1 MAVAVSIQK
10 ICSILLTADF
20 ICREYMKTR
29 TGHPSANRFIGL
41 MTHFYAKNFHIWFFT
56 LMPVCIKKRKGENTM
71 RTKNMSILVFAIA
84 GALLISGCEK
94 QDAEDTPA
102 TVLDMSASSEAPI
115 DVDVLS
121 ETVENVP
128 TETSTTPVSEQTAT
142 TESTPQ
148 DTTSAGQKSDN
159 ASPATQK
166 TDNASSTPQKT
177 DNTTQ
182 TAPKMDNPAPTTQK
196 SDNTTQTT
204 QKSDLATPAATV
216 DVAKAFHPN
225 DGWTSNISFQM
236 PGNWSYTI
244 YEGEPD
250 WGFVIQVNNQ
260 ENASVDIYGQYGTLN
275 VGDSY
280 TDAPTDFE
288 TLSGM
293 KGKFYQEKRTGEDGS
308 SYVGGDILFDTDYS
322 YDVRFSMPES
332 VYNEYKDTL
341 QAIFLSI
348 KIENVFAE

>member
-1 MAVAVSIQK
+1 
-10 ICSILLTADF
+10 
-20 ICREYMKTR
+20 
-29 TGHPSANRFIGL
+29 
-41 MTHFYAKNFHIWFFT
+41 
-56 LMPVCIKKRKGENTM
+56 M
-71 RTKNMSILVFAIA
+71 RTKNMSILLFAIA
-84 GALLISGCEK
+84 GTLLIGGCEK
-94 QDAEDTPA
+94 QDAGDTPA

-128 TETSTTPVSEQTAT
+128 TETPTIPVSEQPAT

-148 DTTSAGQKSDN
+148 NTASAASQNNN
-159 ASPATQK
+159 ATPPK
-166 TDNASSTPQKT
+166 TDNASPTPQKT

-182 TAPKMDNPAPTTQK
+182 TAPKTDNTTPTTQK
-196 SDNTTQTT
+196 TDNTTQEA
-204 QKSDLATPAATV
+204 QKSDHTKPAATV
-216 DVAKAFHPN
+216 TVTKAFHPT

-244 YEGEPD
+244 YEGEPN

-275 VGDSY
+275 VGDVY

-288 TLSGM
+288 TSSGM

-308 SYVGGDILFDTDYS
+308 SYVNGDILFDTDYS

-341 QAIFLSI
+341 RAIFSSI
-348 KIENVFAE
+348 KIEDIFAE

>member
-1 MAVAVSIQK
+1 MI
-10 ICSILLTADF
+10 
-20 ICREYMKTR
+20 
-29 TGHPSANRFIGL
+29 
-41 MTHFYAKNFHIWFFT
+41 
-56 LMPVCIKKRKGENTM
+56 
-71 RTKNMSILVFAIA
+71 ILVFAAA

-94 QDAEDTPA
+94 QDTENTPE

-115 DVDVLS
+115 DVDILS
-121 ETVENVP
+121 ETVEGVSAETLTAPVP
-128 TETSTTPVSEQTAT
+128 EQTAT

-148 DTTSAGQKSDN
+148 NVASAVSQNDN
-159 ASPATQK
+159 ATQAAPK
-166 TDNASSTPQKT
+166 TDSASSAPLKT

-182 TAPKMDNPAPTTQK
+182 TAPKTDNTAPTTQK
-196 SDNTTQTT
+196 SDNTTQAA
-204 QKSDLATPAATV
+204 QKSDLATPTATM
-216 DVAKAFHPN
+216 DVTKAFHPT

-244 YEGEPD
+244 YECEPD

-288 TLSGM
+288 TSSGM
-293 KGKFYQEKRTGEDGS
+293 KGKFYQKKRTGEDGS
-308 SYVGGDILFDTDYS
+308 SYVEGDIVFDIDYS
-322 YDVRFSMPES
+322 YDAHFSMPES

-341 QAIFLSI
+341 RAIFLSI
-348 KIENVFAE
+348 KIENVFAG